1 MVDNKLSL
9 GLKLTRASDK
19 FRKRTQ
25 YNDYYCY
32 KGKTYKFIYGEIF
45 ATIMNAVKDGVLD
58 EYEKC
63 RNEFVLEEYF
73 KETVRNN
80 LLDIF
85 LGYQIN
91 KEIIKELKSLYSDL
105 ILLKNIGSNSEHDI
119 KWIIVRLRGD
129 DYNSIFYTVKKINET
144 YYDYQLH
151 VSVDCY
157 SIMDICLASL
167 FIMSSA
173 NKYLHQCPKC
183 GNLTLGGKLKVYCN
197 TCRHNTITNKN
208 RLIRNDDKEYYQIY
222 NRLYHRIKNKY
233 SNDRVD
239 TFNKF
244 VSEWKNLKDRML
256 IMSEKEKQK
265 VQEEFFAKW
274 RNV

>member
-1 MVDNKLSL
+1 MKNV
-9 GLKLTRASDK
+9 
-19 FRKRTQ
+19 
-25 YNDYYCY
+25 
-32 KGKTYKFIYGEIF
+32 E
-45 ATIMNAVKDGVLD
+45 MNL
-58 EYEKC
+58 C
-63 RNEFVLEEYF
+63 L
-73 KETVRNN
+73 
-80 LLDIF
+80 
-85 LGYQIN
+85 
-91 KEIIKELKSLYSDL
+91 
-105 ILLKNIGSNSEHDI
+105 
-119 KWIIVRLRGD
+119 
-129 DYNSIFYTVKKINET
+129 IFYTVKKINET